1 MKYLTKKYNEIF
13 ETGVLRI
20 RMNKIL
26 IKNESQ
32 TFDLNN
38 CKTIFL
44 VAGPCVIES
53 ERSALAIAGKLKKIC
68 FKHQIPLIFKASYR
82 KANRTRGDSFRT
94 IGDEKALKILAKVR
108 ETEKIPI
115 LTDIHSEIE
124 AAVAADYADI
134 LQVPAFLSR
143 QTELLEAAGET
154 GKIVNI
160 KKGQFLSPED
170 MKYQIKKVESTG
182 NKKILVTERGYSFG
196 YNNLV
201 VDMRSL
207 CILKSFG
214 YPVVYDAT
222 HSLQMPSK
230 NNGVSGGLPEFI
242 FPLTRAAVAA
252 GINGIFI
259 ETHPSPS
266 RALSDSASMVRLNK
280 LEPLLKQVVK
290 LQKIVSTFA

>member
-1 MKYLTKKYNEIF
+1 
-13 ETGVLRI
+13 
-20 RMNKIL
+20 MNRIL
-26 IKNESQ
+26 IKNENR

-38 CKTIFL
+38 CKNIFL

-53 ERSALAIAGKLKKIC
+53 ERMALNIAGKLKEIC
-68 FKHQIPLIFKASYR
+68 LKNHIPLIFKASYK

-94 IGDEKALKILAKVR
+94 IGDIKALKILDKIR
-108 ETEKIPI
+108 ETEKIPV
-115 LTDIHSEIE
+115 LTDIHSELE
-124 AAVAADYADI
+124 AAVASDYVDV

-143 QTELLEAAGET
+143 QTELLEAAGES

-207 CILKSFG
+207 CILKDYG
-214 YPVVYDAT
+214 YPVIYDAT

-230 NNGVSGGLPEFI
+230 NNGVTGGSPEFV
-242 FPLTRAAVAA
+242 FPLTRAAVAV
-252 GINGIFI
+252 GVNGIFI
-259 ETHPSPS
+259 ETHPAPS
-266 RALSDSASMVRLNK
+266 KAPSDSATMIPIKS
-280 LEPLLKQVVK
+280 LEALLKQTLK
-290 LQKIVSTFA
+290 LHHIVNSFG

>member
-1 MKYLTKKYNEIF
+1 
-13 ETGVLRI
+13 
-20 RMNKIL
+20 MNRIL
-26 IKNESQ
+26 IKNENQ
-32 TFDLNN
+32 TFNLNN
-38 CKTIFL
+38 SKNIFL

-53 ERSALAIAGKLKKIC
+53 ERMVLNIADKLKEIC
-68 FKHQIPLIFKASYR
+68 LKNRIPLIFKASYK

-94 IGDEKALKILAKVR
+94 IGDVKALKILNKVR
-108 ETEKIPI
+108 ELVKIPV
-115 LTDIHSEIE
+115 LTDIHSELE
-124 AAVAADYADI
+124 AAVASDYVDV

-143 QTELLEAAGET
+143 QTELLEAAGES

-160 KKGQFLSPED
+160 KKGQFLSPQD

-207 CILKSFG
+207 CILKNFG
-214 YPVVYDAT
+214 YPVIYDAT

-230 NNGVSGGLPEFI
+230 NNGVTGGSPEFVL
-242 FPLTRAAVAA
+242 PLTRAAVAV
-252 GINGIFI
+252 GVNGIFI

-266 RALSDSASMVRLNK
+266 KAPSDSASMIPINNI
-280 LEPLLKQVVK
+280 EALLKQTLK
-290 LQKIVSTFA
+290 LHHIVNSFG